1 MKPCFVRYG
10 QGLNAFDMNKKVA
23 LTGVYSAIDAKSG
36 TLYLLMSLSTGFVL
50 KRSSLRML
58 MRACATFSRLLL
70 DLSYF
75 FQRRH
80 IFHQMPEGCTDAI
93 TTSGTGCGGE
103 RGCFPGSA

>member
-70 DLSYF
+70 VTVPVVFLPESTHLSSN
-75 FQRRH
+75 
-80 IFHQMPEGCTDAI
+80 A
-93 TTSGTGCGGE
+93 
-103 RGCFPGSA
+103 